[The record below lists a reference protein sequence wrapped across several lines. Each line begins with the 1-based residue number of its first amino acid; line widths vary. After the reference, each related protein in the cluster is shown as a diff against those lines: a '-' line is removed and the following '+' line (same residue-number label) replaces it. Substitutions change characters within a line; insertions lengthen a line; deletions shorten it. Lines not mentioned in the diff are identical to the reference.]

1 MEDFDTRYADRFAN
15 YTEKEMVELAKEILG
30 NPVYDEVQ
38 GYIFS
43 DEYIKDD
50 KGLARA
56 IDDFEKEYKYSQP
69 THSEVREFAIGG
81 SRESMDYMM
90 EMTFLQH
97 LDECK
102 KRFYDNAVYGKSSYK
117 QLVKDVEF
125 IYKMEGQAGV
135 YELAQSVVS
144 QKPGRL
150 IFWSDETF
158 NEKFSGRKYTKEEFV
173 REATSAIFTLSSV
186 IKDIGIDPKD
196 FEFVLSKQTEDGKVN
211 DYYSLD
217 DITSEFSRR
226 YGNYKTNDLSGLY
239 FSDTLVHSVNTHA
252 GKVTLPQT
260 TVEDNNMFV
269 YYKKTNDVKPVEFV
283 NAHSNVDVK

>member
-1 MEDFDTRYADRFAN
+1 MDDFDARYADRFIN
-15 YTEKEMVELAKEILG
+15 YTEEEMVKLCKEVLG
-30 NPVYDEVQ
+30 NPVNDEVQ

-43 DEYIKDD
+43 NEYIKDD

-56 IDDFEKEYKYSQP
+56 VDDYDKKYKYSQP
-69 THSEVREFAIGG
+69 THSEVNEFAIGG

-97 LDECK
+97 FDECK
-102 KRFYDNAVYGKSSYK
+102 KRFYDNAAYGKASYD

-135 YELAQSVVS
+135 YELAQNVVN
-144 QKPGRL
+144 QKPSSL
-150 IFWSDETF
+150 FFWNDETF
-158 NEKFSGRKYTKEEFV
+158 NEKFNGRRYTKEEFV
-173 REATSAIFTLSSV
+173 REATSVIFTLSSV

-211 DYYSLD
+211 DYYSLN
-217 DITSEFSRR
+217 DIMSEFSKRFSD
-226 YGNYKTNDLSGLY
+226 YKTNDLTGMA
-239 FSDTLVHSVNTHA
+239 FSDTPTYSVDTHA

-260 TVEDNNMFV
+260 TVEDSNMFI
-269 YYKKTNDVKPVEFV
+269 YYKKTNDVKPVEFI
-283 NAHSNVDVK
+283 NAHSNIEVK